1 MIKLDALLP
10 SLDTALIE
18 EMESKGIRKTVN
30 EGTIL
35 LDSGQPI
42 RNTIIILDGLVKLY
56 REDTD
61 GNEYFMYHLEP
72 GDACALSMVCAM
84 NYRTSAMT
92 AKAVTDTRLLLL
104 PLDLMDSWMQRYP
117 SWNQFIV
124 CTIRT
129 RLEELLETIDQIAFR
144 KMDERL
150 LFYLKKHK
158 ESIGSE
164 ELQVTHAEIAQ
175 ELNSSRE
182 VITRLL
188 RKLAEQGKISLKRS
202 AIILHDL

>member
-124 CTIRT
+124 GTFRT
-129 RLEELLETIDQIAFR
+129 RFEELLVTIDQIAFR